1 METVAFY
8 PRFAAT
14 GDLSPL
20 FQLFDD
26 YDGHRSGGPSA
37 VSSASCPQSSQTV
50 SPKFDLREAN
60 DSYLLDGEIPGISQ
74 SDVEV
79 EFADA
84 NILVVKGRSARDY
97 DTANSS
103 EQATSPKS
111 RQASVEDEVD
121 KGESS
126 VIVSAKPSTEEVSKK
141 SPPEF
146 TYRLSEREVGQFQR
160 KFTFPKKVDQDGV
173 KASLKNGILSIVV
186 PKAAV
191 YMAKKITIG

>member
-26 YDGHRSGGPSA
+26 YDGHHSGGPNA
-37 VSSASCPQSSQTV
+37 GSSASRSQSSQKF
-50 SPKFDLREAN
+50 SPRFDLREAN

-84 NILVVKGRSARDY
+84 NILVVKGRSGRDY

-103 EQATSPKS
+103 EQVTSLKVH
-111 RQASVEDEVD
+111 QVSVEDEVD

-126 VIVSAKPSTEEVSKK
+126 VIASAKPSPKEMSKK

-146 TYRLSEREVGQFQR
+146 TYTLSEREVGQFRR
-160 KFTFPKKVDQDGV
+160 KFTFPQKVDQDGV

-186 PKAAV
+186 PKADV
-191 YMAKKITIG
+191 RKITIE

>member
-20 FQLFDD
+20 FQLLDD
-26 YDGHRSGGPSA
+26 CDGHRSGGPSA
-37 VSSASCPQSSQTV
+37 VSSASRPQSSQTV

-60 DSYLLDGEIPGISQ
+60 DSYLLDGEVPGISQ

-121 KGESS
+121 KGS
-126 VIVSAKPSTEEVSKK
+126 VIVSAKLSNEEVSKK

>member
-26 YDGHRSGGPSA
+26 DYDGHHSGGLNA
-37 VSSASCPQSSQTV
+37 GSSASRSQSSKTF
-50 SPKFDLREAN
+50 SPRFDLREAN

-84 NILVVKGRSARDY
+84 NILVVKGRSGRDY
-97 DTANSS
+97 DTENSS
-103 EQATSPKS
+103 EQVTSPK
-111 RQASVEDEVD
+111 ASVEDGVD

-126 VIVSAKPSTEEVSKK
+126 VIASAKPSPEVSKK
-141 SPPEF
+141 SPPEV
-146 TYRLSEREVGQFQR
+146 TYRLSEREVGRFQR
-160 KFTFPKKVDQDGV
+160 KFTFPKKVDHDSV

-191 YMAKKITIG
+191 YTAKKIAIE